1 MSLAKVVLV
10 LLIVVLNLSISTNN
24 IIKKLDGESLNTVVE
39 QIKQT
44 ESCLAV
50 YYRTSVYTSVDL
62 RRAVLRKP

>member
-1 MSLAKVVLV
+1 MSLVKVVLV
-10 LLIVVLNLSISTNN
+10 LLVVVLSLSVSINK
-24 IIKKLDGESLNTVVE
+24 IIKKLDGDSLNTVVE
-39 QIKQT
+39 QIRQT

>member
-1 MSLAKVVLV
+1 MSLVKVMLV
-10 LLIVVLNLSISTNN
+10 LLIVVLNLSVSTNK
-24 IIKKLDGESLNTVVE
+24 IIKKLDGESINNVVE

-44 ESCLAV
+44 ESCLVV

>member
-1 MSLAKVVLV
+1 MSLVKVMLV
-10 LLIVVLNLSISTNN
+10 LLIVVLNLSVSTNK
-24 IIKKLDGESLNTVVE
+24 IIKKLDGESINNVVE

-44 ESCLAV
+44 ESCLIV